1 MSYLDGSVK
10 NYRNLIGQ
18 TANVLTPTNM
28 IPGTVTQINTGAGLT
43 GGPITTSGTIA
54 LTATGVTANTYT
66 NATVTVDV
74 NGRVTAASNGTGFPE
89 QTAVT
94 VAAGQTVNLAPDSA
108 KYQLVT
114 GANDVVF
121 TLPAP
126 GVTMPGKEFVF
137 VSQQTGFFNI
147 ILSGSLA
154 PTERHFVSPG
164 QSLTVACD
172 GASGWL
178 VTSQTVAVAQE
189 NGGNSFPSALN
200 VGTWNTVPSE
210 YTVAVGILC
219 VSGQGGAA
227 FGYAT
232 QAVGG
237 ASCAIGAADGVST
250 TLASGSYAVA
260 LGTGA
265 QSTGLSSTAL
275 GAGANATAA
284 HAVAVGHATTAG
296 VDDSVAIGDNAVT
309 GTVAGGGAGLAL
321 GVPADT
327 VEAGAPAAAT
337 DKLYVMIR
345 GIRYH
350 IALTAAP

>member
-1 MSYLDGSVK
+1 MSYLDGSVR

-18 TANVLTPTNM
+18 TANLVAPTNV
-28 IPGTVTQINTGAGLT
+28 IPGTVTEINTGAGLT
-43 GGPITTSGTIA
+43 GGPISTTGTIA
-54 LTATGVTANTYT
+54 LTNTGVTPDTYT

-74 NGRVTAASNGTGFPE
+74 NGRVTAASNGTGIPE
-89 QTAVT
+89 QTAIT
-94 VAAGQTVNLAPDSA
+94 VAAGQTVNLTPTDA

-114 GANDVVF
+114 GAADVVF

-137 VSQQTGFFNI
+137 VSQQTGLFNI
-147 ILSGSLA
+147 ILSGSLS

-164 QSLTVACD
+164 QSLTIECD
-172 GASGWL
+172 GSSGWL

-189 NGGNSFPSALN
+189 NGGNTFPSALN

-210 YTVAVGILC
+210 YSVAVGIIC

-232 QAVGG
+232 QAVGS
-237 ASCAIGAADGVST
+237 ASCALGAADGVST
-250 TLASGSYAVA
+250 TLASGPYAVA

-265 QSTGLSSTAL
+265 QSTSLSSTAL
-275 GAGANATAA
+275 GAGANATAPQT
-284 HAVAVGHATTAG
+284 VAVGHAANAT
-296 VDDSVAIGDNAVT
+296 VDGSVAVGDNAVT
-309 GTVAGGGAGLAL
+309 GTVAGGSAGLAL

-327 VEAGAPAAAT
+327 LEAGAPAAPT
-337 DKLYVMIR
+337 DKLYVMVR
-345 GIRYH
+345 GTRYQ